1 MTTCGTGVNTDGSDD
16 NDDLKNGITIGSRE
30 TTKFKVDNRK
40 ELGQFIKK
48 KIGLARQNLD

>member
-40 ELGQFIKK
+40 ELGQSIKK